1 MLHWEQV
8 NVMQPNNRP
17 RDPCQALCTCKLEVR
32 FFDLHFILR
41 FLVVRTVCLL
51 GSRRDIFNKSPEKS
65 EFIEVK

>member
-1 MLHWEQV
+1 MLHCEQV
-8 NVMQPNNRP
+8 NAMQPNNRP
-17 RDPCQALCTCKLEVR
+17 REPCQALCTCKLEAR

-41 FLVVRTVCLL
+41 FLVVTVCLL